1 MEVSIISAVFISVLG
16 TLLHFTYD
24 WFGNNP
30 VIGAFSA
37 VNESTWEHLKLLFFP
52 TLIVTIVGAIYYKG
66 RVPSYVCARLKGLL
80 AAMVFTVTFFYTSM
94 GLIGKNYAF
103 LNILT
108 FYVAVIIG
116 EFVVNRQIKL
126 AKPCDKDKSWIIWGI
141 LLICFIVFTYNAPEI
156 GLFKDP
162 ITGGYGIIGI

>member
-1 MEVSIISAVFISVLG
+1 MSIVSTIFISLLG

-24 WFGNNP
+24 WSRNNP
-30 VIGAFSA
+30 VIGVFSA

-52 TLIVTIVGAIYYKG
+52 SLIVTIVGAIYYKG
-66 RVPSYVCARLKGLL
+66 RVPNYVCARLKGLI

-94 GLIGKNYAF
+94 GVIGKNYAI

-108 FYVAVIIG
+108 FYVAVVIG
-116 EFVVNRQIKL
+116 EYVVSKQIKE
-126 AKPCDKDKSWIIWGI
+126 AKSCNMRKSWIIWAV
-141 LLICFIVFTYNAPEI
+141 LLICFVVFTYNAPEI

-162 ITGGYGIIGI
+162 LTGGYGIATI